1 MARKD
6 DEKLTEQIKLLMSEG
21 MLRDCQ
27 DLALAQDRS
36 VSDFIRHVL
45 ALHMYGHARSVR
57 ARSEK
62 DRD

>member
-6 DEKLTEQIKLLMSEG
+6 DEKLTEQIKLLMSSG

-27 DLALAQDRS
+27 DVALQQDRS
-36 VSDFIRHVL
+36 VSDFIRHVVGL
-45 ALHMYGHARSVR
+45 YLYGHARSVR
-57 ARSEK
+57 SRPEN

>member
-6 DEKLTEQIKLLMSEG
+6 DEKLTEQVKLLMAEG

-27 DLALAQDRS
+27 DVALAQDRS
-36 VSDFIRHVL
+36 VSDFIRHAL
-45 ALHMYGHARSVR
+45 AAYLYGHARSLR
-57 ARSEK
+57 NRPEN